1 MIKVLVVEDNEI
13 IRRAMVDELLLDKFS
28 VAEAMDGEEALA
40 KIISKKPDIV
50 ILDIMLPKMNGL
62 EVFKKIRG
70 NPLIAETKVVV
81 FTNID
86 ADDKMIEELSSLNP
100 CFYLNKARLRLEEL
114 PEKIKACFSS

>member
-1 MIKVLVVEDNEI
+1 MLVVEDNET
-13 IRRAMVDELLLDKFS
+13 IRRSIKDELLLDGFS
-28 VAEAMDGEEALA
+28 VSEASDGEAALA
-40 KIISKKPDIV
+40 KIISDKPDIV